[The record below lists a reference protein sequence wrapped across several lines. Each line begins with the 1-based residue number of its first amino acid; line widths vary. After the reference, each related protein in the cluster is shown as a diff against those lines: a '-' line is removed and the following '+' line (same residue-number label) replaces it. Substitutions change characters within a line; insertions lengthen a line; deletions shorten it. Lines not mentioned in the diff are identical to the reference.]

1 MKSRE
6 IFVLAVRILGVWA
19 LLSAVD
25 DAVVGFVAMSM
36 KVVPVPLFSA
46 LAQLAA
52 GVYCLRGAPHLVQI
66 AFPKPNDSES
76 NTP

>member
-19 LLSAVD
+19 LVSAVD
-25 DAVVGFVAMSM
+25 DVVAGLVAMTM
-36 KVVPVPLFSA
+36 KVVPVPLFA
-46 LAQLAA
+46 GLAQIAA

-66 AFPKPNDSES
+66 AFPKADDSES
-76 NTP
+76 KTP